1 LIACVERLTVALDPT
16 TLESPMKPQGVL
28 KHLLIA
34 FLLALAGYILIY
46 QSIEYR
52 RTRKGP
58 WQVTFTRT
66 ATGAPAIVINH
77 PKLAITNVQIHFAGE
92 TRPRSTNSTTH
103 LFAQPQ
109 PVPYDLPFGK
119 CVFLDTTF
127 LPGTVTL
134 QLFGHE
140 IELLPRTLILDRQ
153 EHAWQTNSTITLPRA
168 TAMPATSEP
177 AR

>member
-1 LIACVERLTVALDPT
+1 
-16 TLESPMKPQGVL
+16 MKPEGPV
-28 KHLLIA
+28 KHFSLA
-34 FLLALAGYILIY
+34 FLLALLGYALCY
-46 QSIEYR
+46 QAIEHR
-52 RTRKGP
+52 RTRNGP

-66 ATGAPAIVINH
+66 TTGDPAIVINH
-77 PKLAITNVQIHFAGE
+77 PKLAVTNVQILFARQSLPP
-92 TRPRSTNSTTH
+92 TTNSATL

-119 CVFLDTTF
+119 CVFMDTTF

-153 EHAWQTNSTITLPRA
+153 EHPWRHDAVITLLPRHA
-168 TAMPATSEP
+168 PPAQRQP
-177 AR
+177 ASQ